1 MSDKQR
7 KKIRVALFTPFHEGF
22 FYGEI
27 INHVRLLCKLKN
39 YSLDVIAT
47 HSFGEYQSNFWLAN
61 IGAVIII
68 RNAISPSF
76 AAQLSARGIPCVSI
90 AFDYFPAP
98 INMVCSD
105 NRQGIKLAFEHL
117 IARGHTRIAFI
128 GDLTQ
133 YDLRKRYEAYCEE
146 CARHGLQL
154 DEELS
159 FFTKNTTYLGGFNA
173 ATDFVRRDSDATA
186 VIAAAG
192 LLAEGFKSRLND
204 ISPRLFESLEI
215 VAFDVMP
222 VQILSD
228 KATVAI
234 DLNLMFIAHNCITII
249 ERILA
254 GHDVEHQTK
263 IDCRLVTLP
272 AFGETAAHDL
282 APCLDDSSFTNSPYV
297 KSLITNMYE
306 WSMAIAATGLSDI
319 MSLSPL
325 FDQLLKMGLLFRLTK
340 GAGAVESARLLKVC
354 KRRETLVLDKYDT
367 ASQCLAEEVQNHF
380 APYFEHAD
388 YELTTSIP
396 IIVNSK
402 LWGMF
407 TACGSNEIGNS
418 RNNYLALLCY
428 LDLSIQFLT
437 KNITTTLE
445 AAAEKNTSASVPPA
459 DNCGVVQWDFA
470 KGVVEWSDE
479 ALAFLGLTSP
489 LEKNIYR
496 HMELDDRV
504 HEDDQQALRAG
515 LYKLHEQG
523 APLHIS
529 VRLKTKIGPYL
540 PIRIDGHVESTS
552 QLMHFELRH
561 EMGAI

>member
-1 MSDKQR
+1 MPNNR
-7 KKIRVALFTPFHEGF
+7 HAKIRLVLFTPYHEGF

-39 YSLDVIAT
+39 YALDVIAT
-47 HSFGEYQSNFWLAN
+47 HSLGEYHSNFWLAN
-61 IGAVIII
+61 VGAVIIV

-76 AAQLSARGIPCVSI
+76 AAELSARGIPCVSI
-90 AFDYFPAP
+90 AYDYFPAP

-105 NRQGIKLAFEHL
+105 NRQGVKLAFEHL
-117 IARGHTRIAFI
+117 VAQGHSRIAFI

-146 CARHGLQL
+146 HGRHHLPL

-159 FFTKNTTYLGGFNA
+159 FFTQNTTYLGGFNA
-173 ATDFVRRDSDATA
+173 ATEFVKRDCDATA
-186 VIAAAG
+186 VIAGAG

-204 ISPRLFESLEI
+204 ISPMLCESLEI

-222 VQILSD
+222 VQILSN
-228 KATVAI
+228 KSTVAI

-249 ERILA
+249 ERIRA

-272 AFGETAAHDL
+272 AFGVAAADDL
-282 APCLDDSSFTNSPYV
+282 APCLEDASFTNTPYV

-306 WSMAIAATGLSDI
+306 WTMAIAGTGLSDV

-325 FDQLLKMGLLFRLTK
+325 FDQLLKMGLLFRLVK
-340 GAGAVESARLLKVC
+340 GAGAVESARLVKVC
-354 KRRETLVLDKYDT
+354 KRRETLLIDKYDP
-367 ASQCLAEEVQNHF
+367 ANQCLSEEVQNHF
-380 APYFEHAD
+380 ESYFEHAE
-388 YELTTSIP
+388 YELTTSFP
-396 IIVNSK
+396 IVINGK
-402 LWGMF
+402 MWGMF
-407 TACGSNEIGNS
+407 TACGTNEISDS

-437 KNITTTLE
+437 KNIVSSLD
-445 AAAEKNTSASVPPA
+445 AAAEKNPTPHATTA
-459 DNCGVVQWDFA
+459 DNCGIVKWDLA

-479 ALAFLGLTSP
+479 ALAFLGLMSP

-496 HMELDDRV
+496 YMELDDRV
-504 HEDDQQALRAG
+504 HDEDQSVLRSG
-515 LYKLHEQG
+515 LYKLHEQ
-523 APLHIS
+523 AVPLHVQ
-529 VRLKTKIGPYL
+529 VRMKSKAGPYL
-540 PIRIDGHVESTS
+540 LMRIDGQAELA
-552 QLMHFELRH
+552 QKLLLFELRQ
-561 EMGAI
+561 ELGAL

>member
-1 MSDKQR
+1 MSNDSHS
-7 KKIRVALFTPFHEGF
+7 KIRLILFTPFHEGF

-39 YSLDVIAT
+39 YALDVIAT
-47 HSFGEYQSNFWLAN
+47 HSFGEYHSNFWLAN
-61 IGAVIII
+61 VGAVIII
-68 RNAISPSF
+68 RNAISPNF
-76 AAQLSARGIPCVSI
+76 AAQLIARKIPCVSI
-90 AFDYFPAP
+90 AYDYFPAP

-105 NRQGIKLAFEHL
+105 NRQGIQLAFEHL
-117 IARGHTRIAFI
+117 IAQGHKRIAFI

-146 CARHGLQL
+146 HNRYNLML

-159 FFTKNTTYLGGFNA
+159 FFTQNTTYLGGFNA
-173 ATDFVRRDSDATA
+173 ATEFVKRDCDATA

-204 ISPRLFESLEI
+204 ISPMLYDSLEI

-222 VQILSD
+222 VQILSN
-228 KATVAI
+228 KSTLAI

-249 ERILA
+249 ERIRA

-272 AFGETAAHDL
+272 AFGVAAPDDL
-282 APCLDDSSFTNSPYV
+282 APCVEDPSFNNSAYV

-306 WSMAIAATGLSDI
+306 WSMAIAGTGLSDV

-325 FDQLLKMGLLFRLTK
+325 FDQLLKMGLLFRFVK
-340 GAGAVESARLLKVC
+340 GAGAVESARLVKIC
-354 KRRETLVLDKYDT
+354 KRRETLLMDKYDPGN
-367 ASQCLAEEVQNHF
+367 QCLSEEVQNHF
-380 APYFEHAD
+380 ASHFEHAE

-396 IIVNSK
+396 ININGK

-407 TACGSNEIGNS
+407 TACGSNEIGDS

-428 LDLSIQFLT
+428 LDLSTQFLT
-437 KNITTTLE
+437 KNIISSLD
-445 AAAEKNTSASVPPA
+445 AAAEKAPA
-459 DNCGVVQWDFA
+459 AAAPAAEAGGVVKWDFA
-470 KGVVEWSDE
+470 KGLVEWSDE

-496 HMELDDRV
+496 YMELDDRV
-504 HEDDQQALRAG
+504 HEDDQAALRTG
-515 LYKLHEQG
+515 LYKLHEQAITLHTHVRMKSKSG
-523 APLHIS
+523 A
-529 VRLKTKIGPYL
+529 YL
-540 PIRIDGHVESTS
+540 LIRIDGQVDTAT
-552 QLMHFELRH
+552 QLMHFELRQ
-561 EMGAI
+561 ELGAL

>member
-1 MSDKQR
+1 MSTDR
-7 KKIRVALFTPFHEGF
+7 KNIRVALFTPYHEGF

-47 HSFGEYQSNFWLAN
+47 HSFGEYQSEFWLAN

-68 RNAISPSF
+68 RNAISPNF
-76 AAQLSARGIPCVSI
+76 AALLSARGIPCVSI
-90 AFDYFPAP
+90 AYDYFPAP
-98 INMVCSD
+98 ISLVCSD
-105 NRQGIKLAFEHL
+105 NRQGIQLAFEHL
-117 IARGHTRIAFI
+117 VNRGHTRIAYI

-146 CARHGLQL
+146 HVNFNLPL

-159 FFTKNTTYLGGFNA
+159 FFSKNTTYLGGFNA
-173 ATDFVRRDSDATA
+173 ATEFVKRDCDATA
-186 VIAAAG
+186 VIAGAG

-204 ISPRLFESLEI
+204 ISPRLFESIEI

-228 KATVAI
+228 KSTVAI

-249 ERILA
+249 ERVLA

-263 IDCRLVTLP
+263 VDCRLVTLP
-272 AFGETAAHDL
+272 AFGEATADDL
-282 APCLDDSSFTNSPYV
+282 PRCLEESSFTNSPYM

-306 WSMAIAATGLSDI
+306 WSMAIAATGLSDV

-340 GAGAVESARLLKVC
+340 DSDAVETARLIKVC
-354 KRRETLVLDKYDT
+354 KRRETLIVDKYDT
-367 ASQCLAEEVQNHF
+367 ANQCAAEQAQNHF
-380 APYFEHAD
+380 AEHFEHTD

-396 IIVNSK
+396 IIVNTK
-402 LWGMF
+402 LWGVF
-407 TACGSNEIGNS
+407 TACGTNEIGNS

-437 KNITTTLE
+437 KNILASLD
-445 AAAEKNTSASVPPA
+445 AAAEKKSASTAVSA
-459 DNCGVVQWDFA
+459 EKLGIVQWDFS
-470 KGVVEWSDE
+470 KGVVTWSDE
-479 ALAFLGLTSP
+479 ALLFLGLTSA
-489 LEKNIYR
+489 LEKNIYM

-504 HEDDQQALRAG
+504 HEEDQAALRVG
-515 LYKLHEQG
+515 LYKLHEHA
-523 APLHIS
+523 APLNIS
-529 VRLKTKIGPYL
+529 VRMKAKTGAYT
-540 PIRIDGHVESTS
+540 PIRIDGRLESS
-552 QLMHFELRH
+552 KHLMMFELRQ
-561 EMGAI
+561 ESGAM